1 MTLTATAV
9 VFGLLV
15 LMGLKANWVR
25 PIGAVV
31 CVIFGLVLG
40 ASAAGPA
47 VNGVMADLGS
57 SVWQTLQGM

>member
-9 VFGLLV
+9 VFGLLLV
-15 LMGLKANWVR
+15 MSLKANWVR
-25 PIGAVV
+25 PIGAFV

-47 VNGVMADLGS
+47 VNGAMADLGAS
-57 SVWQTLQGM
+57 IWQTLQGM